1 MKLVVTGGAGF
12 LGARLISTLLA
23 NPPPAGFPDFSS
35 IVSVDLAPCP
45 VNDPRVESVTGNIA
59 DPTFVESII
68 TPDVAAIYHLAAV
81 VSGQAEAEFD
91 VGMAVNLDGTRTL
104 LEAARKLPK
113 PPRFVFASS
122 LAVFGGKLPDVVPED
137 IAVLPQ
143 SSYGAQKAIGELLVN
158 DFSRK
163 GFIDGR
169 VCRLP
174 TIVVRP
180 GKPNA
185 AASSFA
191 SGIIREPLA
200 GVESV
205 CPVST
210 DTRLWISSP
219 ATVIRNLIHAG
230 AVDGDRLEGRR
241 TLNLPGICVT
251 IADMLDSLERIG
263 GAEARARVTLAEDE
277 RIKKIVLSWPGDF
290 DVSRPLSLGF
300 TRDQDFDSVVRSYQ
314 QDQGTGR

>member
-12 LGARLISTLLA
+12 LGARLISTLLYA
-23 NPPPAGFPDFSS
+23 QPPAGFPQFAS

-45 VNDPRVESVTGNIA
+45 VDDPRVQSVTGNIA
-59 DPTFVESII
+59 DAAFISSVI
-68 TPDVAAIYHLAAV
+68 TPDVTAIYHLAAV

-104 LEAARKLPK
+104 LEAARKLPN

-143 SSYGAQKAIGELLVN
+143 SSYGAQKAMGELMVN

-200 GVESV
+200 GVDSV
-205 CPVST
+205 CPVPT
-210 DTRLWISSP
+210 GTRLWLSSP

-230 AVDGDRLEGRR
+230 AVDGAKLEGRR

-251 IADMLDSLERIG
+251 VADMLDSLERIG

-300 TRDQDFDSVVRSYQ
+300 TRDRDFDSVVQSYR
-314 QDQGTGR
+314 QDQAR

>member
-12 LGARLISTLLA
+12 LGARLISTLLSGQ
-23 NPPPAGFPDFSS
+23 PPAGFPQFSS

-45 VNDPRVESVTGNIA
+45 VDDPRVQSVTGNIA
-59 DPTFVESII
+59 DAAFVNSIV
-68 TPDVAAIYHLAAV
+68 TPDVTAIYHLAAV

-91 VGMAVNLDGTRTL
+91 IGMAVNLDGTRTL
-104 LEAARKLPK
+104 LEAARKLPN
-113 PPRFVFASS
+113 PPRVVFASS

-143 SSYGAQKAIGELLVN
+143 SSYGAQKAMGELMVN

-200 GVESV
+200 GVDSV
-205 CPVST
+205 CPVPT
-210 DTRLWISSP
+210 GTRLWLSSP

-230 AVDGDRLEGRR
+230 TLDGDKLEGRR
-241 TLNLPGICVT
+241 TLNLPGLCVT
-251 IADMLDSLERIG
+251 VADMLDSLERIG
-263 GAEARARVTLAEDE
+263 GADARARVTLAEDE

-300 TRDQDFDSVVRSYQ
+300 TRDRDFDSVVQSYR
-314 QDQGTGR
+314 QDQAR